1 MKRNFK
7 KELRDLFVYGN
18 VKINNADC
26 EAWREYID
34 GRGVLACGGAYLFDE
49 NAQVYYNDSAQEVR
63 RLIGEMLLLGSV
75 IVPRSLCWAF
85 EQNIRACHGA
95 AIAGGCVYYINY

>member
-7 KELRDLFVYGN
+7 NEVRDLFLNGC
-18 VKINNADC
+18 VKIKDEDC
-26 EAWREYID
+26 DAWREYID
-34 GRGVLACGGAYLFDE
+34 ARNVHACGGAYLFDE
-49 NAQVYYNDSAQEVR
+49 NAQIFYNDSPAEVR
-63 RLIGEMLLLGSV
+63 GLLGELLRIGSA